1 MWGSNSS
8 SNPMNH
14 PRGRNLPKQSPQPTK
29 TICVGTE
36 AEAKKNQEL
45 NAKRFRYPAAGFV
58 TPIEY
63 TLLYAMLA
71 VPTIYPE
78 SVMLEH
84 IKEQDFTEFMMVKT
98 PPSASSFFRAA
109 SNNNNDNEQQQQR
122 YYEEEMSYSYT
133 QLSALMNMAAEKW
146 PPPKDQDD
154 YSQQNNNNSKSVPQ
168 QLCRTILQT
177 VVRHAEE
184 HDLNREEQ
192 VQELLAP
199 LGRLNEQKA
208 NQAGLALVVPMYLG
222 LGVSMVT
229 ANPVPIWIGYAVAG
243 ALSANQTPTEAEQRN
258 MRQLNAVGMRMADAE
273 KTGLLDDSDE

>member
-1 MWGSNSS
+1 
-8 SNPMNH
+8 MNH
-14 PRGRNLPKQSPQPTK
+14 PRSGRQKHLPQSKKP
-29 TICVGTE
+29 ICVGTE
-36 AEAKKNQEL
+36 AEAKRNQEL
-45 NAKRFRYPAAGFV
+45 NAKNFRYPSAGFV

-78 SVMLEH
+78 SVMLDH
-84 IKEQDFTEFMMVKT
+84 IKEQDFTEFMIVK
-98 PPSASSFFRAA
+98 PPATSSSAFH
-109 SNNNNDNEQQQQR
+109 EL
-122 YYEEEMSYSYT
+122 YEEESYSYA
-133 QLSALMNMAAEKW
+133 QLSALMNMTAEKW
-146 PPPKDQDD
+146 PPPKDQQDAQD
-154 YSQQNNNNSKSVPQ
+154 SKSVPQ
-168 QLCRTILQT
+168 QLCRAILQT
-177 VVRHAEE
+177 VVRHAEQ

-243 ALSANQTPTEAEQRN
+243 ALSANHTPTEAEQRN

-273 KTGLLDDSDE
+273 KTGLLDDSEE